1 MRPLSDPQLNPAT
14 TDGWRRQWFDII
26 YRHDTRPSR
35 NFDLLLVVTILTS
48 VVVIMIDSVPRIH
61 AQSAHWLVP
70 LEWAFTVVFTIEYAL
85 RLAVVRRPPR
95 YALSIW
101 GVIDLLSILP
111 SYLSFFVP
119 GAQTLLV
126 VRVLRILRLFRI
138 LKLTR
143 YVEESGQLLDALWR
157 SRRKV
162 LVFLFT
168 VLTITVIAGATM
180 YVIEGPQHG
189 FTSIPTSMYWAI
201 VTMATVGFG
210 DLVPQTTLGR
220 FVTSALILIGLQ
232 HHRRADRHLHRRTG
246 QQSAAQGR
254 RPAPRC
260 ARLPGLRAGRP
271 RARRTVLPAMCRA
284 TPCCVHSLRQ
294 TRTR

>member
-1 MRPLSDPQLNPAT
+1 MRPLSDPQLTPAT
-14 TDGWRRQWFDII
+14 DQGWRRHWFDII

-35 NFDLLLVVTILTS
+35 NFDLMLVAAILAS

-61 AQSAHWLVP
+61 AQSAHWLLP
-70 LEWAFTVVFTIEYAL
+70 LEWAFTILFTLEYAL
-85 RLAVVRRPPR
+85 RLAVVRRPLH
-95 YALSIW
+95 YGLSIW

-143 YVEESGQLLDALWR
+143 YIQESGQLVDALWR

-162 LVFLFT
+162 LVFLFS

-220 FVTSALILIGLQ
+220 FVTSALILIGYSII
-232 HHRRADRHLHRRTG
+232 AVPTG
-246 QQSAAQGR
+246 IYTAELATTLREGGHAGKR
-254 RPAPRC
+254 DIRNCVRCGLEGHAPDARYCRQC
-260 ARLPGLRAGRP
+260 AEP
-271 RARRTVLPAMCRA
+271 LPA
-284 TPCCVHSLRQ
+284 VGNG
-294 TRTR
+294 